1 MSDNVTYMNSDP
13 NGLAAMLGGLIEANL
28 QAHPERARLL
38 DRPATFAI
46 TATDADVS
54 VTIHLG
60 DGAVK
65 VANGVRGHPHVSVRG
80 SSEDLIGLSSVPL
93 RMGQPDVMSKEGRA
107 VLGKIL
113 KGQVKVRGVV
123 MQSGR
128 LRRLN
133 ELLSV
138 T

>member
-1 MSDNVTYMNSDP
+1 MTVTYMDQEP

-28 QAHPERARLL
+28 EAHPERARLL
-38 DRPATFAI
+38 DKPATFAI

-65 VANGVRGHPHVSVRG
+65 VANGVRGRPHLRVRAT
-80 SSEDLIGLSSVPL
+80 SEDLIGLSSVPL
-93 RMGQPDVMSKEGRA
+93 RMGQPDAMTKEGRA

-113 KGQVKVRGVV
+113 KGHVKVNGVV
-123 MQSGR
+123 TQSGR